1 MRERLLR
8 AFHPTEQGK
17 NIIKING
24 KAIKG
29 EWIEGKNVFID
40 DKNEK
45 AEMLYGYTNYRIAYE
60 VIPETICEYAGLTDK
75 NGNKIFEG
83 HIVKLTPPPED
94 DKEIFVPTPRHPTQ
108 DRILEVVFY
117 QGEFAVDMSKWWKYN
132 DGKCSLRGYETERL
146 EVIGNIYDNPELLK

>member
-1 MRERLLR
+1 MRERLFR

-45 AEMLYGYTNYRIAYE
+45 AEMLFGYTNYRISYE

-83 HIVKLTPPPED
+83 HIVRLTPP
-94 DKEIFVPTPRHPTQ
+94 KESNEVYVPTPHNPNE
-108 DRILEVVFY
+108 DRILEVVFFD
-117 QGEFAVDMSKWWKYN
+117 GMFAVNMRKWFKY
-132 DGKCSLRGYETERL
+132 GHGRVQLGSYETERL